1 MPAPHSVFRLLDGRQ
16 AAVHLDEL
24 RALYREVYADPP
36 YEWGDEYAAL
46 FAERFQVQHGQPG
59 FALAEARQGTELA
72 GYCFGV
78 TLQPSTPWWQ
88 HLLTPVPEDVTTEYP
103 GRTLAVVELLVRPP
117 WRRRHIA
124 QTMHDM
130 LLRDR
135 PEQRATLTV
144 LPAALPAQR
153 AYAKWGWRTVTRKRN
168 PLPGS
173 PVFDVLIKELKTPE
187 SEAAERTGSCMS

>member
-1 MPAPHSVFRLLDGRQ
+1 MPEPDVVFRLLGGDQ
-16 AAVHLDEL
+16 AAAHLDEL

-36 YEWGDEYAAL
+36 YAWGDEHAAL
-46 FAERFQVQHGQPG
+46 FAERFAVQRGQPG
-59 FALAEARQGTELA
+59 FALAEARCGADLA

-88 HLLTPVPEDVTTEYP
+88 HLLTPVPEELTTERP

-130 LLRDR
+130 LLRNR

-144 LPAALPAQR
+144 LPAALPAQQ
-153 AYAKWGWRTVTRKRN
+153 AYAKWGWRAVAQKRN

-173 PVFDVLIKELKTPE
+173 PVFDVLIKELTAPE
-187 SEAAERTGSCMS
+187 S

>member
-1 MPAPHSVFRLLDGRQ
+1 VTPEPDVTLRLLDGDQ
-16 AAVHLDEL
+16 AAAHLDEL

-36 YEWGDEYAAL
+36 YEWGDEHAAL
-46 FAERFQVQHGQPG
+46 FAERFAVQRAQPG
-59 FALAEARQGTELA
+59 FALAEARHGAELA

-88 HLLTPVPEDVTTEYP
+88 HLLTPLPEDVTTEHP

-117 WRRRHIA
+117 WRRQHIA

-130 LLRDR
+130 LLRGR

-144 LPAALPAQR
+144 LPAAQPAQR
-153 AYAKWGWRTVTRKRN
+153 AYAKWGWSTVAQKRN

-173 PVFDVLIKELKTPE
+173 PVFDVLIKELKAP
-187 SEAAERTGSCMS
+187 GS

>member
-1 MPAPHSVFRLLDGRQ
+1 MPEPDVTFCLLNGDQ
-16 AAVHLDEL
+16 AAEHLDEL

-36 YEWGDEYAAL
+36 YEWGDEHAAL
-46 FAERFQVQHGQPG
+46 FAERFAVQHAQPG
-59 FALAEARQGTELA
+59 FALVEARQGAELV

-88 HLLTPVPEDVTTEYP
+88 HLLTPLPEDITAEHL
-103 GRTLAVVELLVRPP
+103 GRTLAVVELLVRAP
-117 WRRRHIA
+117 WRRQHIA

-144 LPAALPAQR
+144 LPAALSAQQ
-153 AYAKWGWRTVTRKRN
+153 AYAKWGWRTVAQKRN

-173 PVFDVLIKELKTPE
+173 PVFDVLIKELKAP
-187 SEAAERTGSCMS
+187 GS

>member
-1 MPAPHSVFRLLDGRQ
+1 MPEPDITFRLLDGDQ
-16 AAVHLDEL
+16 AAAHLDEL
-24 RALYREVYADPP
+24 RAFYREVYADPP
-36 YEWGDEYAAL
+36 YEWGDEHAAL
-46 FAERFQVQHGQPG
+46 FAERFAVQHAQPG
-59 FALAEARQGTELA
+59 FALAEARHGVELA

-88 HLLTPVPEDVTTEYP
+88 HLLTPLPEDMTTERP
-103 GRTLAVVELLVRPP
+103 GRTLAVVELLVRAP

-124 QTMHDM
+124 QTLHDM

-144 LPAALPAQR
+144 LPAAQPSQQ
-153 AYAKWGWRTVTRKRN
+153 AYAKWGWRTVAQKRN

-173 PVFDVLIKELKTPE
+173 PVFDVLIKELKVP
-187 SEAAERTGSCMS
+187 SS

>member
-1 MPAPHSVFRLLDGRQ
+1 MPEPDVVFRLLDGDQ
-16 AAVHLDEL
+16 AAAHLDEL

-36 YEWGDEYAAL
+36 YEWGDEHAAL
-46 FAERFQVQHGQPG
+46 FAKRFEVQRGQPG
-59 FALAEARQGTELA
+59 FALAEARHGADLV
-72 GYCFGV
+72 GYSFGV

-88 HLLTPVPEDVTTEYP
+88 DLLTPMPEDVTTEHQ

-117 WRRRHIA
+117 WQRRHIA

-130 LLRDR
+130 LLHNR

-144 LPAALPAQR
+144 LPAALPAQQ
-153 AYAKWGWRTVTRKRN
+153 AYAKWGWRTVAQKRN

-173 PVFDVLIKELKTPE
+173 PVFDVLIKELIAPE
-187 SEAAERTGSCMS
+187 S

>member
-1 MPAPHSVFRLLDGRQ
+1 MPEPHIPSARPGGDRAAAHPDKFRAFYG
-16 AAVHLDEL
+16 
-24 RALYREVYADPP
+24 EVYADPP
-36 YEWGDEYAAL
+36 YEWGDEHAAL
-46 FAERFQVQHGQPG
+46 LAERFAVQHAQPG
-59 FALAEARQGTELA
+59 FALAEARHGGDLA

-88 HLLTPVPEDVTTEYP
+88 HLLTPLPEDMTTERP
-103 GRTLAVVELLVRPP
+103 GRTLAVVELLVRAP

-124 QTMHDM
+124 QTLHDM

-144 LPAALPAQR
+144 LPAARPAQQ
-153 AYAKWGWRTVTRKRN
+153 AYAKWGWRTVARKRN

-173 PVFDVLIKELKTPE
+173 PV
-187 SEAAERTGSCMS
+187 